1 MIALSPDLDNL
12 VAELAENDHERALMT
27 RAVRLLAFAPTEIE
41 PALDLRDRVLA
52 RVTHAER
59 GAQYWAHGDFFAH
72 ADDMAWTKLRDGI
85 HVKVLFLDPETH
97 ARTTL
102 VRMAPNLPFPPH
114 PHAETEDLYLIS
126 GEAWVGDV
134 PMRAG
139 DYCRA
144 NPGTAHTDVRSGPMG
159 SLAIVVAR

>member
-1 MIALSPDLDNL
+1 MIALSPDLDSL
-12 VAELAENDHERALMT
+12 VAELAENDHERVLMM
-27 RAVRLLAFAPTEIE
+27 RAVRLLAFAPTEVE
-41 PALDLRDRVLA
+41 PSLDLRDRVVA
-52 RVTHAER
+52 RVMHVER
-59 GAQYWAHGDFFAH
+59 GQRYHANGDFFAH
-72 ADDMAWTKLRDGI
+72 GDEMDWTRLTEGI
-85 HVKVLFLDPETH
+85 DVKVLFRDPVTH

-114 PHAETEDLYLIS
+114 PHGETEDLYLIS

-144 NPGTAHTDVRSGPMG
+144 DAGTEHNSVRSGPAG
-159 SLAIVVAR
+159 SLAIVIAR